1 MWIDL
6 LLIYLLVELTEA
18 TSDGER
24 RLNTKLI
31 NFLKSSL
38 YIEKRFRRDL
48 LLKVNGKGNI
58 IFEDNC
64 HPSIPLVSC
73 EKNYCDFASCPNFPN
88 AECHLNLCG
97 KCEPVY
103 YFEGNKV
110 DCYDFQTI
118 SPPQINLKTNEI
130 KFDDNCPSDVPLVTC
145 SSNPCEAHKCDSY
158 PNAECHV
165 NLCGTCEANF
175 YVNGQ
180 QVLCNTTQTNDQLS
194 QCFKERQRII
204 ENKNLNKFV
213 VDCDQ
218 NGAYKPLQCWP
229 FVGLCWC
236 VSENG
241 EEMFGTRSY
250 FPNKP
255 KCEILI
261 EDCRSKEY
269 GCCPD
274 NKTAAQG
281 FHHQGCSNV
290 IKSCQVS
297 LYGCCDDQITF
308 AKGPN
313 QKGCSR
319 LVSKCEHL
327 RSITQQI
334 FSFQPQCDNQ
344 GHFNPIQCWD
354 TLDQCWCVNKDGIE
368 LKGTRLKGKQPD
380 CSAVA
385 CEDKSNDCY
394 RFAIVPG
401 FCFRLKRYMTEYC
414 RKSCG
419 FCKEVSVV
427 KPEPVRRGC
436 SSPFGCCSD
445 YISPAKGPD
454 DYMCPLYSSVCSMP
468 KVVGE
473 CYGYFPRYFYNQETN
488 TCELFVY
495 GGCRDNGNNFV
506 DINECEE
513 KCLEEMTPTKVS
525 TTQLAELGIDMN
537 VKETN
542 KNDFNVLAGPL
553 IECANKFGCCE
564 DGITP
569 ALGYNFQGCP
579 RYISFCEMPPAS
591 GSCADNIIKYF
602 YNPEKMLCEDFF
614 YGGCGG
620 NANNFESVELC
631 MNECNN
637 KMIEL
642 KKQNVALNNYQIAP
656 TIQTTN
662 DQTDKVIEL
671 SMSSTDKVNS
681 MKDSTDT
688 VTGSSSSP
696 PDGLTADNVL
706 SSTNEP
712 LANAEE
718 IAFSILSKGYD
729 STEKVTELP
738 LSDKVNYVKDSTES
752 SSLLRNDLTANDV
765 LFSTIEP
772 IATTEKVAFSVSSKG
787 FDSTNRVIKLSLTDE
802 VNSIKDTTEI
812 LTESSSLMLNDLT
825 ANDVLSSTIKPQS
838 TKEEIA
844 LSVSSKD
851 FDSTDKVIELS
862 LTDEVNS
869 IKDTTEIVTESSS
882 SMPNDLT
889 VNDVLSSTIKPLT
902 TTEEVAFSVSSK
914 GFDSTNG
921 VIELSLNDEVN
932 SIKDST
938 EIVTKSS
945 SLMPNDLNT
954 NDVLSSTIKPLTT
967 TEEIDF
973 SVLTKGYDST
983 NGLIELSM
991 SSTDKINSMKDS
1003 TDIVTGSS
1011 SSPPDG
1017 LTADN
1022 VLSSTNEPLANT
1034 EEVAFSVLSK
1044 GYNSIDVTELPL
1056 SDKVNYV
1063 KGSTESSSL
1072 LPNDL
1077 TANEVLFSTIEPIA
1091 TTKKVAFS
1099 VSSKGFDSTNGLIEL
1114 SLTDEVNSI
1123 KDSTEIVTE
1132 SSSLMPKDLT
1142 ANDVLS
1148 STIKPPATT
1157 EEIAFSVL
1165 SKDFDSTEKVIELSL
1180 TDEVKSIKDT
1190 TEIITESS
1198 SSPPNDL
1205 TANDV
1210 LSSTIKPLTTTEDVD
1225 FSVSSKGFDSTN
1237 GLIELSST
1245 DKVNSIKDSTEI
1257 VTESISLMPNDLTAN
1272 DVLSST
1278 IKPQST
1284 KEEIAFSV
1292 LSKDFDST
1300 EKVIELSLTDEVNSI
1315 KDTTEIVTESSSSMP
1330 NDLTVNDVLSS
1341 TIKPL
1346 TTTEEVAFS
1355 VSSKSFDSTNGLI
1368 ELSSTDKVNSI
1379 KDSTEIVTESSSLMP
1394 NDLTANDVLSST
1406 IKPPATTEEIAFSVL
1421 SKDFDSTE
1429 KVIELS
1435 LTDEVNSIKGST
1447 EIVTESSS
1455 LMSND
1460 LTANDVLSSTTKP
1473 PETTKEMTFSVSSK
1487 DFDSTEKVIELSL
1500 TDEVNSIKDTTEIVR
1515 ESSSSPPNDLTAN
1528 DVLSSTIKPLTTTE
1542 EVDFSVSS
1550 KGFDSTNG
1558 LIELSSTDEVNSI
1571 KDSTEIVTESSSL
1584 MPNDMTANDV
1594 LSSTIKPQSTKE
1606 EIAFSVSSKDFD
1618 STEKVI
1624 ELSLTDEVNSIKDTT
1639 EIVTESSSS
1648 PPNDLTAN
1656 DVLFSTI
1663 KPLTTT
1669 EEVDFS
1675 VSSKSFDSTNGL
1687 IELSL
1692 TDEVNSI
1699 KDSTEIVTES
1709 SSLMPN
1715 DLTANDV
1722 LSSTIKPQSTK
1733 EEIAFSVSSKD
1744 FDSTEKV
1751 IELSLTDEVNSIKDT
1766 TEIVTESSSSP
1777 PNDLTAND
1785 VLFSTIKPLTTTEEV
1800 NFSVSSKSF
1809 DSTNEL
1815 IELSLTDEVNSIK
1828 DSTEIVTESSSL
1840 MPNDMTANDVL
1851 SSTVKSPA
1859 TTEEIDFSVSSKDF
1873 DSTEKVIELSLTD
1886 EVNSIKDTTEIVTES
1901 SSSMPN
1907 DLTANDVFSST
1918 IKPLTITEEVVF
1930 SVSSKGY
1937 DSTNGVIELSMSS
1950 TDEVNSM
1957 KDSIDTVTGS
1967 NSSPPDDLTADNVL
1981 SSTNEPLAN
1990 TEEVVFSVLSK
2001 GYDSTDKVTELP
2013 LTDKVNYVKD
2023 STEIVTESSSLM
2035 PNDLTANDVLSSTIK
2050 PLTTTEE
2057 VDFSVSSKGFDSTN
2071 GVIELSLTDKVNSI
2085 KDSTE
2090 IFAESSFSMPSY
2102 LTANDVLSS
2111 TTKPPETTEEIA
2123 FSVSSKDFDSITVE
2137 PLSTTEKVL
2146 FSILSKSYDSTDKM
2160 TELSLTD
2167 EVDSIK
2173 DTTEIV
2179 TESSSLMPNDLTT
2192 DYVLSSTIK
2201 PLTTTEEVAF
2211 SVSPKGYESTNGLI
2225 ELSLTDKVY
2234 FIKKSTEI
2242 VTKSSFS
2249 MPNDLTANNV
2259 LSSAI
2264 EPPASTEEMVFSEIS
2279 GSVIANNELSM
2290 PSTDDVSTTE
2300 DSLVS
2305 LFKKSSSSLNKL
2317 NSSLSSSHVAAT
2329 STTVSTLL
2337 SKSLFGGIIKSDKD
2351 KDNDDGFLSGSEISE
2366 IHNDILNTYNLT
2378 SSLQHSESTTMVKSD
2393 NFKSNVEDIIQPTTP
2408 SSLDSSI
2415 SLSHVCKLPF
2425 NKGNCRLIHSPRYY
2439 YNSSLNQCLLFVY
2452 GGCGGNGNNFNTEN
2466 ECNMK
2471 CSNKS
2476 LIRENDLNTN
2486 KKCGS
2491 LYGCCL
2497 DNLNGARGPNFLGC
2511 PKYNSSCDY
2520 PPAYG
2525 PCKASLVR
2533 WFYNGRKK
2541 ECNTFSW
2548 GGCEGNEN
2556 NFETEVDCLLQC
2568 GDDKQE
2574 YTDIFDES
2582 LETVLYPGCES
2593 DYGCCSDGL
2602 NKAKGPNQEGCPVY
2616 ASECD
2621 MPNVPGN
2628 GNERLIRYIYDG
2640 LKRKCNAFI
2649 YSGKGGNLNNFASI
2663 AECEKKCEKSCEDS
2677 LPSYCAEW
2685 KNLNFCTDRPTIMNE
2700 YCKKTCNMCT

>member
-1 MWIDL
+1 MLKLLTAVAKIGVTMGKTCSGLDWHLGAWGDIDAGPFETL
-6 LLIYLLVELTEA
+6 SHLHVFLTH
-18 TSDGER
+18 T
-24 RLNTKLI
+24 T
-31 NFLKSSL
+31 FSS
-38 YIEKRFRRDL
+38 
-48 LLKVNGKGNI
+48 NI

-180 QVLCNTTQTNDQLS
+180 QVLCN
-194 QCFKERQRII
+194 
-204 ENKNLNKFV
+204 
-213 VDCDQ
+213 
-218 NGAYKPLQCWP
+218 
-229 FVGLCWC
+229 
-236 VSENG
+236 
-241 EEMFGTRSY
+241 
-250 FPNKP
+250 
-255 KCEILI
+255 
-261 EDCRSKEY
+261 
-269 GCCPD
+269 
-274 NKTAAQG
+274 
-281 FHHQGCSNV
+281 V

-297 LYGCCDDQITF
+297 LFGCCDDQITF

-313 QKGCSR
+313 QKGCS
-319 LVSKCEHL
+319 
-327 RSITQQI
+327 Q
-334 FSFQPQCDNQ
+334 
-344 GHFNPIQCWD
+344 
-354 TLDQCWCVNKDGIE
+354 
-368 LKGTRLKGKQPD
+368 
-380 CSAVA
+380 
-385 CEDKSNDCY
+385 
-394 RFAIVPG
+394 
-401 FCFRLKRYMTEYC
+401 
-414 RKSCG
+414 
-419 FCKEVSVV
+419 VSVV

-495 GGCRDNGNNFV
+495 GGCRGNGNNFA

-542 KNDFNVLAGPL
+542 KIITSDDFNVLAGPL

-787 FDSTNRVIKLSLTDE
+787 FDSTNRRKKIGPKVAYQLSSVDRLSVKRIQRLDKERQKISHKLVNEDESLIAQVNLIEETSGLTNTEDE
-802 VNSIKDTTEI
+802 GEWKPVNNPIGKYNLVKLPRFAMELVRNECSSNVGAALANALLHDLKHLLKNDVDIKDI
-812 LTESSSLMLNDLT
+812 LIDKCNKLDQITKTSIVINLPQGE
-825 ANDVLSSTIKPQS
+825 VLK
-838 TKEEIA
+838 KC
-844 LSVSSKD
+844 
-851 FDSTDKVIELS
+851 IELEHH
-862 LTDEVNS
+862 LTFTYVD
-869 IKDTTEIVTESSS
+869 
-882 SMPNDLT
+882 
-889 VNDVLSSTIKPLT
+889 
-902 TTEEVAFSVSSK
+902 
-914 GFDSTNG
+914 G
-921 VIELSLNDEVN
+921 
-932 SIKDST
+932 
-938 EIVTKSS
+938 KSS
-945 SLMPNDLNT
+945 GNYLTHRTIPVTGATGL
-954 NDVLSSTIKPLTT
+954 VLA
-967 TEEIDF
+967 TETF
-973 SVLTKGYDST
+973 SVLQEHNSLESIQAVLLDNTVANTGPISGLVVKLEEFLKRKLH
-983 NGLIELSM
+983 LIECALHQ
-991 SSTDKINSMKDS
+991 N
-1003 TDIVTGSS
+1003 
-1011 SSPPDG
+1011 
-1017 LTADN
+1017 
-1022 VLSSTNEPLANT
+1022 
-1034 EEVAFSVLSK
+1034 
-1044 GYNSIDVTELPL
+1044 ELPL
-1056 SDKVNYV
+1056 RALFV
-1063 KGSTESSSL
+1063 KL
-1072 LPNDL
+1072 D
-1077 TANEVLFSTIEPIA
+1077 
-1091 TTKKVAFS
+1091 
-1099 VSSKGFDSTNGLIEL
+1099 
-1114 SLTDEVNSI
+1114 
-1123 KDSTEIVTE
+1123 
-1132 SSSLMPKDLT
+1132 
-1142 ANDVLS
+1142 
-1148 STIKPPATT
+1148 
-1157 EEIAFSVL
+1157 
-1165 SKDFDSTEKVIELSL
+1165 
-1180 TDEVKSIKDT
+1180 
-1190 TEIITESS
+1190 
-1198 SSPPNDL
+1198 
-1205 TANDV
+1205 
-1210 LSSTIKPLTTTEDVD
+1210 
-1225 FSVSSKGFDSTN
+1225 
-1237 GLIELSST
+1237 
-1245 DKVNSIKDSTEI
+1245 
-1257 VTESISLMPNDLTAN
+1257 
-1272 DVLSST
+1272 
-1278 IKPQST
+1278 
-1284 KEEIAFSV
+1284 
-1292 LSKDFDST
+1292 
-1300 EKVIELSLTDEVNSI
+1300 
-1315 KDTTEIVTESSSSMP
+1315 
-1330 NDLTVNDVLSS
+1330 
-1341 TIKPL
+1341 
-1346 TTTEEVAFS
+1346 
-1355 VSSKSFDSTNGLI
+1355 
-1368 ELSSTDKVNSI
+1368 
-1379 KDSTEIVTESSSLMP
+1379 
-1394 NDLTANDVLSST
+1394 
-1406 IKPPATTEEIAFSVL
+1406 
-1421 SKDFDSTE
+1421 
-1429 KVIELS
+1429 
-1435 LTDEVNSIKGST
+1435 
-1447 EIVTESSS
+1447 
-1455 LMSND
+1455 
-1460 LTANDVLSSTTKP
+1460 
-1473 PETTKEMTFSVSSK
+1473 
-1487 DFDSTEKVIELSL
+1487 
-1500 TDEVNSIKDTTEIVR
+1500 
-1515 ESSSSPPNDLTAN
+1515 
-1528 DVLSSTIKPLTTTE
+1528 
-1542 EVDFSVSS
+1542 
-1550 KGFDSTNG
+1550 
-1558 LIELSSTDEVNSI
+1558 
-1571 KDSTEIVTESSSL
+1571 
-1584 MPNDMTANDV
+1584 
-1594 LSSTIKPQSTKE
+1594 
-1606 EIAFSVSSKDFD
+1606 
-1618 STEKVI
+1618 
-1624 ELSLTDEVNSIKDTT
+1624 
-1639 EIVTESSSS
+1639 
-1648 PPNDLTAN
+1648 
-1656 DVLFSTI
+1656 
-1663 KPLTTT
+1663 
-1669 EEVDFS
+1669 
-1675 VSSKSFDSTNGL
+1675 
-1687 IELSL
+1687 
-1692 TDEVNSI
+1692 
-1699 KDSTEIVTES
+1699 
-1709 SSLMPN
+1709 
-1715 DLTANDV
+1715 
-1722 LSSTIKPQSTK
+1722 
-1733 EEIAFSVSSKD
+1733 
-1744 FDSTEKV
+1744 
-1751 IELSLTDEVNSIKDT
+1751 
-1766 TEIVTESSSSP
+1766 
-1777 PNDLTAND
+1777 
-1785 VLFSTIKPLTTTEEV
+1785 
-1800 NFSVSSKSF
+1800 
-1809 DSTNEL
+1809 
-1815 IELSLTDEVNSIK
+1815 
-1828 DSTEIVTESSSL
+1828 
-1840 MPNDMTANDVL
+1840 
-1851 SSTVKSPA
+1851 
-1859 TTEEIDFSVSSKDF
+1859 
-1873 DSTEKVIELSLTD
+1873 
-1886 EVNSIKDTTEIVTES
+1886 
-1901 SSSMPN
+1901 
-1907 DLTANDVFSST
+1907 
-1918 IKPLTITEEVVF
+1918 EEVVF

-2337 SKSLFGGIIKSDKD
+2337 SKSFSLFGGIIKSDKD
-2351 KDNDDGFLSGSEISE
+2351 NDDGYGFLSGSEISE

-2378 SSLQHSESTTMVKSD
+2378 SSIQHSESTTMVKSD